1 MLQLKIYK
9 PHSDEVE
16 KVYETEKANVMYGTL
31 QDIAGIVN
39 DNLDINEPNSMAAIG
54 KVVLAAIPVI
64 NTLLPEIFEGLTK
77 EEIRRVRTTELIELI
92 IDISLYT
99 AGEITSI
106 GENEGN

>member
-1 MLQLKIYK
+1 MMQLKIYK

-16 KVYETEKANVMYGTL
+16 KVYETEEVNVMYGTL

-39 DNLDINEPNSMAAIG
+39 DNLGSNEDNSMVAIG
-54 KVVLAAIPVI
+54 KVVIAAIPII
-64 NTLLPEIFEGLTK
+64 NSLLPEIFGGITK

-99 AGEITSI
+99 AGEITQI
-106 GENEGN
+106 GGNEGN